1 MTRRTQRVLVLTY
14 WSFGDALV
22 QTYTL
27 PYVRQIAACIGG
39 GEVHLVTLEQ
49 ESRAIAPARRD
60 QIRRQLAAEGI
71 RWLPT
76 AYSKFGPMA
85 LLRSAALVARLWL
98 LIMTRRVTHI
108 HCWCTPAGALGYL
121 LSVSTGRPLIL
132 DSYEPHADSMVENG
146 TWSEKGLAYRLLL
159 WLETRQSRRAR
170 TAIGLTSSMRDYAFR
185 RYGASFDQYFVKP
198 ACVDLKAFDPAAHD
212 SGARREELGWSKKV
226 VGVYAGKLG
235 GIYFSDEFFAFVRA
249 AWDLWGDR
257 FRLLLMTDTSEEV
270 VLTHLR
276 RIGVPAEVV
285 RTSFEPHERVAAG
298 LALADFAVNPVKP
311 VPSKRHCTSIKDTEY
326 WAMGLPVL
334 LPPAISDDS
343 ELVVSYRAGAVV
355 EEFSVE
361 GWGAGLRVIDD
372 MLRTE
377 PRADRTARI
386 RTLVAEQRSSKVAE
400 AVYRSVYSC

>member
-1 MTRRTQRVLVLTY
+1 M
-14 WSFGDALV
+14 
-22 QTYTL
+22 
-27 PYVRQIAACIGG
+27 
-39 GEVHLVTLEQ
+39 H
-49 ESRAIAPARRD
+49 
-60 QIRRQLAAEGI
+60 
-71 RWLPT
+71 
-76 AYSKFGPMA
+76 
-85 LLRSAALVARLWL
+85 
-98 LIMTRRVTHI
+98 
-108 HCWCTPAGALGYL
+108 AGRALGYR

-146 TWSEKGLAYRLLL
+146 TWSEEGLAYRRLL

-185 RYGASFDQYFVKP
+185 RYGASFDQFLVKP
-198 ACVDLKAFDPAAHD
+198 ACVDLKAFDPAAHE

-226 VGVYAGKLG
+226 VGVYTGKLG
-235 GIYFSDEFFAFVRA
+235 GIYFSDELFALVRA

-276 RIGVPAEVV
+276 RIGVPPEVV

-326 WAMGLPVL
+326 WAISLL
-334 LPPAISDDS
+334 LPAGISDDS
-343 ELVVSYRAGAVV
+343 ELVVSHRAGAVV

-361 GWGAGLRVIDD
+361 GWGAGLWVIDD

-377 PRADRTARI
+377 PRADRTAPI
-386 RTLVAEQRSSKVAE
+386 RALAADQRSFKMAE
-400 AVYRSVYSC
+400 AVYKSLYSRCYRGPA